1 MELRRGNSAELVI
14 GPIQDPDGTTIETLA
29 SAEAIRFVVAIC
41 RRADDDDIV
50 IDKSLDDG
58 VIADDPNTG
67 YVTIAVTAAESE
79 DLDLS
84 TGKYYMALKITWP
97 DGNTQEVELND
108 EILTIKKNII
118 AP

>member
-1 MELRRGNSAELVI
+1 MS
-14 GPIQDPDGTTIETLA
+14 
-29 SAEAIRFVVAIC
+29 
-41 RRADDDDIV
+41 
-50 IDKSLDDG
+50 SLLLLS
-58 VIADDPNTG
+58 
-67 YVTIAVTAAESE
+67 AAESE